1 MTTTNKYF
9 YGVGRRKTSTA
20 RAKYFPSAGDVTV
33 TINKKPLEVFFPEFY
48 AKNILIALTNLA
60 ITTGTL
66 EMYVNGG
73 GTSSQSEACRLA
85 IAKSLVKMDEGN
97 KVVARMHG
105 YMTTD
110 PRQVLPKKA
119 GFRKARKVEQWSKR

>member
-20 RAKYFPSAGDVTV
+20 RAKYFQSAAEVSVTV
-33 TINKKPLEVFFPEFY
+33 NKKPLNVFFPEFY
-48 AKNILIALTNLA
+48 AQNIIIALKNLA
-60 ITTGTL
+60 ISTGNF

-85 IAKSLVKMDEGN
+85 ITKSLVKMDEGN
-97 KVVARMHG
+97 KVVARLHG

-110 PRQVLPKKA
+110 QRQVLPKKA